1 MRYFMLLMLLMLLAC
16 PVAMVAD
23 GDDADLRFDLTRL
36 AVAISDLDLNGD
48 TVFDRVLL
56 VRNEAGDAVD
66 LVAFISDPATGVLA
80 EAEVVPAILPAG
92 AIETRQDL
100 QTIGS
105 TQASEPGQPDGIVFW
120 GMDGAFTAELVMHR
134 TKTGWAVDRARYVRL
149 DLMGRNAPECTVAYN
164 AADDTSVKPSIVL
177 GPYLWRDQ
185 LPEDCLK
192 G

>member
-1 MRYFMLLMLLMLLAC
+1 MMRYFMLLLLLAC
-16 PVAMVAD
+16 PVGLAAD
-23 GDDADLRFDLTRL
+23 GDDAELRFDLTRL
-36 AVAISDLDLNGD
+36 AAAISHLDVNGD
-48 TVFDRVLL
+48 TVLDRILL
-56 VRNEAGDAVD
+56 VRNEVGDAVD
-66 LVAFISDPATGVLA
+66 LVAFISGPATGVMGD
-80 EAEVVPAILPAG
+80 AEVVPAILPAG

-120 GMDGAFTAELVMHR
+120 GMDGAFSAGLVMHR

-149 DLMGRNAPECTVAYN
+149 DLMGRDIPECDVAYN
-164 AADDTSVKPSIVL
+164 AADDTSAVKPNLVL

-185 LPEDCLK
+185 LPEDCLR